1 MNQQVQIKK
10 GRKYQQVL
18 DGARKVFMADGF
30 EGASV
35 DTIAKCA
42 GVSKATLYSYF
53 ADKRLLFMEVATC
66 ECGKQA
72 ATAIDRLDMD
82 DPPEQVLTLA
92 GNHILCFVLSEFGQR
107 MFRIC
112 VAETDRFPEL
122 GRRFWES
129 GPGLVERV
137 LRRYFDQAIARGELA
152 IEDTALAAH
161 QFAEL
166 CKAELFP
173 RFMFGMQTEFTE
185 AERER
190 VVRGAVDMFMARY
203 AV

>member
-1 MNQQVQIKK
+1 MN
-10 GRKYQQVL
+10 
-18 DGARKVFMADGF
+18 GARQVFMSDGF

-72 ATAIDRLDMD
+72 AAAIDSLDMD
-82 DPPEQVLTLA
+82 DKPEHVLSTA
-92 GNHILCFVLSEFGQR
+92 GSHMLRFLLSEFGQR
-107 MFRIC
+107 VFRIC

-122 GRRFWES
+122 GQRFWDS
-129 GPGLVERV
+129 GPGQVERT
-137 LRRYFDQAIARGELA
+137 LRRYFDHAIARGELK
-152 IEDTALAAH
+152 IDDKSLAAH

-173 RFMFGMQTEFTE
+173 RLVFGMQTEFSE
-185 AERER
+185 AERAR
-190 VVRGAVDMFMARY
+190 VVKGAVEMFMARY
-203 AV
+203 GT